1 MHVWKNKKSQ
11 RIDFYV
17 VYISQI
23 LSLVFVISVMFY
35 RLADN
40 REEWT
45 VTLIIWWIVSVLYVW
60 NMLLVIWKHI
70 HNVVFHAV
78 FLGLIFYFVGFIFL
92 SVQKYTLNIQYKSV
106 WPEEVWSYVDFLFK
120 KELRLISIISGSFV
134 VFLLCYLMSLCCN
147 VCSPLYANCTLY
159 SVSMCTALYPY
170 YWCESLPVWWIILFE
185 STINVG
191 NVNPEYVSGA

>member
-45 VTLIIWWIVSVLYVW
+45 VILIIWWIVSVLYVW

-78 FLGLIFYFVGFIFL
+78 FLGLIFYFAGFIFL
-92 SVQKYTLNIQYKSV
+92 FVQKYTLNIQYKSV
-106 WPEEVWSYVDFLFK
+106 WPEEVWSNVDFLFK

-134 VFLLCYLMSLCCN
+134 MFLLCYLMSLCCN
-147 VCSPLYANCTLY
+147 VCSSLYANCTLY
-159 SVSMCTALYPY
+159 SVSMCTALSPY

>member
-1 MHVWKNKKSQ
+1 MCEICFWWYENISITWCFTLYFKFFWGD
-11 RIDFYV
+11 ILFCWFY
-17 VYISQI
+17 
-23 LSLVFVISVMFY
+23 
-35 RLADN
+35 
-40 REEWT
+40 
-45 VTLIIWWIVSVLYVW
+45 
-60 NMLLVIWKHI
+60 
-70 HNVVFHAV
+70 
-78 FLGLIFYFVGFIFL
+78 FL

-147 VCSPLYANCTLY
+147 VSSPLYANCTLY
-159 SVSMCTALYPY
+159 SVSMCTALSPY

-185 STINVG
+185 SIINVE

>member
-78 FLGLIFYFVGFIFL
+78 FLGLIFYFAGFIFL
-92 SVQKYTLNIQYKSV
+92 FVQKYTLNIQYKSV
-106 WPEEVWSYVDFLFK
+106 WPEEVWSNVDFLFK

-134 VFLLCYLMSLCCN
+134 MLLLCYLMSLCCN

-159 SVSMCTALYPY
+159 SVSMCTALSPY
-170 YWCESLPVWWIILFE
+170 YWCESLSVWWIILFE
-185 STINVG
+185 STINVE

>member
-134 VFLLCYLMSLCCN
+134 MFLLCYPMSLCCN

-159 SVSMCTALYPY
+159 SVSMCTALSPY

>member
-40 REEWT
+40 QEEWT

-147 VCSPLYANCTLY
+147 VCLPLTVHFTL
-159 SVSMCTALYPY
+159 
-170 YWCESLPVWWIILFE
+170 
-185 STINVG
+185 
-191 NVNPEYVSGA
+191 

>member
-134 VFLLCYLMSLCCN
+134 VFLLCYLMLS
-147 VCSPLYANCTLY
+147 
-159 SVSMCTALYPY
+159 
-170 YWCESLPVWWIILFE
+170 
-185 STINVG
+185 
-191 NVNPEYVSGA
+191 YVFML

>member
-78 FLGLIFYFVGFIFL
+78 FLGLIFYFAGFIFL
-92 SVQKYTLNIQYKSV
+92 FVQKYTLNIQYKSV
-106 WPEEVWSYVDFLFK
+106 WPEEVWSNVDFLFK

-134 VFLLCYLMSLCCN
+134 MFLLCYLMSLCCN
-147 VCSPLYANCTLY
+147 VSSPLYANCTLY
-159 SVSMCTALYPY
+159 SVSMSTALSPY

-185 STINVG
+185 SVINVG
-191 NVNPEYVSGA
+191 NVNPECVSGA

>member
-78 FLGLIFYFVGFIFL
+78 FLGLIFYFAGFIFL
-92 SVQKYTLNIQYKSV
+92 FVQKYTLNIQYKSV

-120 KELRLISIISGSFV
+120 KELRLISIISGV
-134 VFLLCYLMSLCCN
+134 LLCSYYAILCLYVVMSARHCMLT
-147 VCSPLYANCTLY
+147 VHFTL
-159 SVSMCTALYPY
+159 
-170 YWCESLPVWWIILFE
+170 
-185 STINVG
+185 
-191 NVNPEYVSGA
+191 